1 MADLRFAITGAA
13 PVAYAASPLLALDV
27 RIETPEPVESLL
39 LRTSV
44 RIEAG
49 ARETTPEEEARLKEL
64 FGTKEQWSR
73 GSRSVLWTQVVNVVS
88 AFTDASH
95 VPITLPV
102 SYDLAAIAS
111 KYLRALDGGVVPI
124 RAQFAGTAF
133 FRREQGLSAAPI
145 ALDREASF
153 ELPVQT
159 FNEVVEQ
166 HFPGSAII
174 TLKRELFDR
183 LEAVR
188 IERGLSSFDHAI
200 EALLSPRASRPA
212 RTKRGLA

>member
-1 MADLRFAITGAA
+1 MADLRFTITGAA
-13 PVAYAASPLLALDV
+13 PVQYAASPLLALDV
-27 RIETPEPVESLL
+27 RIEAREPVESLL

-49 ARETTPEEEARLKEL
+49 ARPTTPDEETRLKEL

-73 GSRSVLWTQVVNVVS
+73 GARSVLWTQVVNVVS
-88 AFTDASH
+88 AFTDSSQVA
-95 VPITLPV
+95 ITLPV

-111 KYLRALDGGVVPI
+111 KYLRALDGGSVPV

-133 FRREQGLSAAPI
+133 FRREHGLSAAPI

-153 ELPVQT
+153 DLPVQT
-159 FNEVVEQ
+159 FNEVLEQ
-166 HFPGSAII
+166 HFPGSAIVTI
-174 TLKRELFDR
+174 KRELFDR

-188 IERGLSSFDHAI
+188 VERGLSSFDQAI